1 MEITLQPGD
10 SAEGF
15 PLSGGGEDD
24 VWFLLFVGAG
34 FMGGLTLFLRLAFS
48 NSLVFSL
55 FLFFGKGGGGFS
67 WRLGKSQGPL
77 HN

>member
-48 NSLVFSL
+48 NSPFFSFFFFWEGGRRD
-55 FLFFGKGGGGFS
+55 FLGV
-67 WRLGKSQGPL
+67 
-77 HN
+77 